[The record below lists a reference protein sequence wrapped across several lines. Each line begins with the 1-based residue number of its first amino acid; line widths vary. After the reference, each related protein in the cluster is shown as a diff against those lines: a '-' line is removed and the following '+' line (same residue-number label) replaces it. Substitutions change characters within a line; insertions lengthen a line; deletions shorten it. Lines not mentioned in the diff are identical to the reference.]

1 MKLKDTFITHTA
13 NNEQILVDTSGKFSG
28 IVRNNKTAAFIVD
41 CLKEETSVEEIIN
54 KMIEEY
60 DAPIEDIKKGVN
72 DVLDTL
78 RKIGALDEEL

>member
-41 CLKEETSVEEIIN
+41 CLKEETNVEKIID
-54 KMIEEY
+54 KAIEEY
-60 DAPIEDIKKGVN
+60 DAPLEDIKKGVD

-78 RKIGALDEEL
+78 RKVGALDE

>member
-1 MKLKDTFITHTA
+1 MKLKETFITHTT

-28 IVRNNKTAAFIVD
+28 IVRNNNTAAFIVD

-60 DAPIEDIKKGVN
+60 DAPLEDIKKGVD

-78 RKIGALDEEL
+78 RKVGALDE

>member
-41 CLKEETSVEEIIN
+41 CLKEETSVEKIIN

-60 DAPIEDIKKGVN
+60 DAPLEDIKKGVD

-78 RKIGALDEEL
+78 RKVGALDE

>member
-1 MKLKDTFITHTA
+1 MKLKETFITHTT

-28 IVRNNKTAAFIVD
+28 IVRNNNTAAFIVD

-54 KMIEEY
+54 KIIEEY
-60 DAPIEDIKKGVN
+60 NAPLEDIKKGVD

-78 RKIGALDEEL
+78 RKIGALDE

>member
-1 MKLKDTFITHTA
+1 MKLKDTFITHTV

-41 CLKEETSVEEIIN
+41 CLKKETSVEKIID
-54 KMIEEY
+54 KAIEEY
-60 DAPIEDIKKGVN
+60 DAPLEDIKKGVD

-78 RKIGALDEEL
+78 RKVGALDE

>member
-41 CLKEETSVEEIIN
+41 CLKEETSVDSIVD
-54 KMIEEY
+54 KMVEEY
-60 DAPIEDIKKGVN
+60 DAPLEDIKKGVD

-78 RKIGALDEEL
+78 RKVGALDE

>member
-41 CLKEETSVEEIIN
+41 CLKEETSADDIVD
-54 KMIEEY
+54 KMVEEY
-60 DAPIEDIKKGVN
+60 DAPLEDIKKGVE

-78 RKIGALDEEL
+78 RKVGALDE